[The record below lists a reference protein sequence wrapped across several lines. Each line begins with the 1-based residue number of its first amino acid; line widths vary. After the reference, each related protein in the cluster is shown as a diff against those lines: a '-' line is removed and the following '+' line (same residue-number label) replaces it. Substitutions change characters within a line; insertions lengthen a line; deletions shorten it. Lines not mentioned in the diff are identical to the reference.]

1 MINASNMNEKTGLK
15 AYLFEPVPAASLAIF
30 RIAWGGIM
38 FYFFGQL
45 ILWSNLGKIR
55 YIDPIFHFKY
65 PGFEWLETLPP
76 GLMNFTLYLGC
87 VLAIMLLLGLYY
99 RFASIAMA
107 IVYIYVFLMDVS
119 YWNNHYYAYALVALF
134 FVVTDAHQAYSI
146 DKWRLGLDGNVPR
159 WNLYLFRFQF
169 LIIYFYGGLSKLQ
182 NKDWIENLSGYS
194 LVENS
199 FALKGW
205 KIQHHIIYP
214 LSMLITWGGL
224 CFDLLIGWLLLW
236 RKTLWIAFVFVV
248 GFNMTNALFLRIGTF
263 PYTMLLSFVLFI
275 PPAEFAA
282 FMTKRLGKK
291 GLGEQRELTAVSNKT
306 SLFQSLVLT
315 GLAIFVCFQLLFPL
329 RSLLFDGNVFWTKEG
344 KLYSWH
350 MMSGSSDVY
359 TKMSVIEMD
368 ESKTLELNYSELLP
382 ENFLSPRQVKTLG
395 IWPILIPQFARFL
408 KKEAESA
415 GFKNVEIR
423 GEILVAR
430 NKRVFVPTVD
440 PNVDLASVKTTY
452 WGHNEW
458 ILRYSDEDGY
468 FKD

>member
-1 MINASNMNEKTGLK
+1 MSDSVGTNEKIGLRQH
-15 AYLFEPVPAASLAIF
+15 LFERVPANSLAIF

-38 FYFFGQL
+38 FYFFGNL
-45 ILWSNLGKIR
+45 ILWSDLGKIR

-65 PGFEWLETLPP
+65 PGFEWLEILPP
-76 GLMNFTLYLGC
+76 GLMSFTLYLGC
-87 VLAIMLLLGLYY
+87 VLAIMLLFGIYY

-134 FVVTDAHQAYSI
+134 FVITDAHQTYSI
-146 DKWRLGLDGNVPR
+146 DQWRLGLEGKVPR

-169 LIIYFYGGLSKLQ
+169 LVIYFYGGLSKLQ
-182 NKDWIENLSGYS
+182 NKDWIDNLSGYS

-205 KIQHHIIYP
+205 TVQHHIIYP
-214 LSMLITWGGL
+214 ISMLITWGGL
-224 CFDLLIGWLLLW
+224 FFDLLIGGLLLW
-236 RKTLWIAFVFVV
+236 RRTLWIAFVFVV

-275 PPAEFAA
+275 PPVELAA
-282 FMTKRLGKK
+282 FINKRIGNRFEKI
-291 GLGEQRELTAVSNKT
+291 SNEILPNPNKST
-306 SLFQSLVLT
+306 LFQTFILA
-315 GLAIFVCFQLLFPL
+315 GLAVFICFQLLFPL
-329 RSLLFDGNVFWTKEG
+329 RSLLMDGSVFWTKEG

-359 TKMSVIEMD
+359 AKMSVVEMD
-368 ESKTLELNYSELLP
+368 NSKTLELEYSELLP
-382 ENFLSPRQVKTLG
+382 ENFLSSRQVKTLG
-395 IWPILIPQFARFL
+395 VWPILIPQFARFL
-408 KKEAESA
+408 KKEAEAA

-423 GEILVAR
+423 GEILLAR
-430 NKRVFVPTVD
+430 NKRPFVPIVD
-440 PNVDLASVKTTY
+440 PNIDLAGVKTTY

-468 FKD
+468 FK